1 MGGFLEKFHWF
12 NRQTVDELN
21 LQELREAF
29 QANQA
34 YTQKL
39 EELLQKH
46 GLDPGDEDSHQSRL
60 MIRLQLSEW
69 SRDLDREE
77 LRRMMRSQVR
87 GFIRSLLDH
96 LGEKEQRLSSKQTDW
111 FRDFDLM
118 LMLNN

>member
-1 MGGFLEKFHWF
+1 MGGFMQKFHWF
-12 NRQTVDELN
+12 NRQSVDELN

-34 YTQKL
+34 YTRKL
-39 EELLQKH
+39 EELLRKH
-46 GLDPGDEDSHQSRL
+46 GLDPGDENAHQSRL

-77 LRRMMRSQVR
+77 LRRMMRSQVK

-96 LGEKEQRLSSKQTDW
+96 LDEKEQRLSSKQTDW